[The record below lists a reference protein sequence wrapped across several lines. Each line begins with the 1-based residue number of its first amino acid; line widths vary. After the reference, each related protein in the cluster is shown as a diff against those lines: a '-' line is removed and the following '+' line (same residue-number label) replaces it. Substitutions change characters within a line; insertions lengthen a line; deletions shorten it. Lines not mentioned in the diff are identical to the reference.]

1 MGVLKEVLC
10 RINEVSSFVLVPG
23 DDVPGPIDEFE
34 VKVVVPYSSD
44 VGVAFWVVR
53 VLVVVR
59 FSLDV
64 GGECIFQSRGDFVER
79 VHKVPTIVGLKLDL
93 DLIQVGR

>member
-1 MGVLKEVLC
+1 MC
-10 RINEVSSFVLVPG
+10 RINEVSGFVLVPG
-23 DDVPGPIDEFE
+23 NDVPGSIDEFK
-34 VKVVVPYSSD
+34 VKVIVPYSSD

-64 GGECIFQSRGDFVER
+64 GRECVSQSRGN
-79 VHKVPTIVGLKLDL
+79 
-93 DLIQVGR
+93 